1 MARSAICYRVLEL
14 ATMSHFYLTLPSNA
28 SMKYHENNTAAKYTT
43 QLPNALDLNGDWE
56 VALSEI
62 IYPCKFDL
70 VSGDACKIEVYVD
83 GFYVRQYNFEK
94 SKYDVPATLIRDLN
108 IISNRNYYLVS
119 YEEATRQVTVK
130 VHEAKVQLIFSDAL
144 AHALGFKNKYFDG
157 PGTYVGERIT
167 EEPSTMYVNCDLIE
181 HVVVGDSRVPLLRTF
196 GMEKSLNEVVHRTFQ
211 NPLYVPVQKKH
222 FDSIEM
228 NIMTDAG
235 EAMPFASG
243 KSVAILHFRRSS
255 NPYFLLQR

>member
-1 MARSAICYRVLEL
+1 
-14 ATMSHFYLTLPSNA
+14 MSHFYLTLPSNS
-28 SMKYHENNTAAKYTT
+28 SMKCHENNTAAKYTT
-43 QLPNALDLNGDWE
+43 RLPSTLDLSGDWE

-70 VSGDACKIEVYVD
+70 VNGSSCKIEVYVD
-83 GFYVRQYNFEK
+83 GLYMCQYNFEK
-94 SKYDVPATLIRDLN
+94 SKYDTPINLVRDLN
-108 IISNRNYYLVS
+108 IINNRTYYL
-119 YEEATRQVTVK
+119 ATYDESMRQVTMK
-130 VHEAKVQLIFSDAL
+130 VHEARVTLIFSDAL
-144 AHALGFKNKYFDG
+144 ANALGFKNKFFDG
-157 PGTYVGERIT
+157 PKTYVGERIT
-167 EEPSTMYVNCDLIE
+167 EEPSTMYVYCDLIE
-181 HVVVGDSRVPLLRTF
+181 YVIVGDARVPLLRTF
-196 GMEKSLNEVVHRTFQ
+196 GMEKSSNEVVHRTFQ

-235 EAMPFASG
+235 EAMPFAFG